1 MNDLTNLRNTQQSYG
16 YPTVGDLFR
25 AKPEDI
31 KETIEAVFHMLR
43 KSIADTEFRNEA
55 RTKFVKFEAERA
67 EQND

>member
-1 MNDLTNLRNTQQSYG
+1 M
-16 YPTVGDLFR
+16 GDLFR

-55 RTKFVKFEAERA
+55 RAKFVKFEAERA